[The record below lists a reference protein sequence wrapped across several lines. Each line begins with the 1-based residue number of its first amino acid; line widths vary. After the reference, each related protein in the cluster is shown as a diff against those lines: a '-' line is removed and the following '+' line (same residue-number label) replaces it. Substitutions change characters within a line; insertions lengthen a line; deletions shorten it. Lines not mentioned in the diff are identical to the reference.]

1 MYKEAF
7 SIVSL
12 PDLGDLYIKEILL
25 YYIYPRAF
33 VCENDKGTMY
43 LMYEL
48 ADINNTD
55 NTDDT
60 IVWLT
65 VIITL
70 DEYYKLVNCEVAIQ
84 DIYNLYP
91 NDTFLIKKDYTTDT
105 AEVLHLH
112 DMPEAPKYWEQLPDE
127 SLYAGTEYR

>member
-1 MYKEAF
+1 MCKKAF

-12 PDLGDLYIKEILL
+12 PVLGDLRIKDILL
-25 YYIYPRAF
+25 YFIYPRAF

-55 NTDDT
+55 DTD
-60 IVWLT
+60 IWLT
-65 VIITL
+65 VIITP
-70 DEYYKLVNCEVAIQ
+70 DEYYKLVNCEVSIQ

-91 NDTFLIKKDYTTDT
+91 NDTFMIKKDYITNISK
-105 AEVLHLH
+105 VLHLH
-112 DMPEAPKYWEQLPDE
+112 DMVEAPKYWEQLPKE
-127 SLYAGTEYR
+127 PLFAERECK

>member
-1 MYKEAF
+1 MCKEAF

-12 PDLGDLYIKEILL
+12 PVLGDLCIKDILL
-25 YYIYPRAF
+25 YFIYPRAF

-55 NTDDT
+55 DTD
-60 IVWLT
+60 IWLT
-65 VIITL
+65 VIITP
-70 DEYYKLVNCEVAIQ
+70 DEYYKLLNCEVSIQ

-91 NDTFLIKKDYTTDT
+91 NDTFMIKKDYITNISK
-105 AEVLHLH
+105 VLHLH
-112 DMPEAPKYWEQLPDE
+112 DMVEAPKYWEQLPKE
-127 SLYAGTEYR
+127 PLFAERECK

>member
-1 MYKEAF
+1 MCKEAF

-12 PDLGDLYIKEILL
+12 PDLGDLRIKDILL

-55 NTDDT
+55 NTD
-60 IVWLT
+60 IWLT
-65 VIITL
+65 VIISRL
-70 DEYYKLVNCEVAIQ
+70 EFWELVNAKVAIQ
-84 DIYNLYP
+84 DIYYLYQ
-91 NDTFLIKKDYTTDT
+91 NDVFLIKKDYTTDT

-112 DMPEAPKYWEQLPDE
+112 DMPEAPKYWEQLP
-127 SLYAGTEYR
+127 TEEPLFAEREYK

>member
-1 MYKEAF
+1 MCKEAF
-7 SIVSL
+7 CFISSL
-12 PDLGDLYIKEILL
+12 DGLGNLYIKEVLL

-55 NTDDT
+55 DTD
-60 IVWLT
+60 VWLT

-70 DEYYKLVNCEVAIQ
+70 DEYYKLVNSEVSIQ

-91 NDTFLIKKDYTTDT
+91 NDTFLIQKDYNTNISK
-105 AEVLHLH
+105 VLHLH
-112 DMPEAPKYWEQLPDE
+112 DMVEASEYWKQLPKE
-127 SLYAGTEYR
+127 PVFAEKEGVY

>member
-1 MYKEAF
+1 MCKEAF

-12 PDLGDLYIKEILL
+12 PVLGDLRIKNILL
-25 YYIYPRAF
+25 YFIYPRAF

-55 NTDDT
+55 DTD
-60 IVWLT
+60 IWLT
-65 VIITL
+65 VIITP
-70 DEYYKLVNCEVAIQ
+70 DEYYKLVNCEVSIQ

-91 NDTFLIKKDYTTDT
+91 NDTFMIKKDYITNISK
-105 AEVLHLH
+105 VLHLH
-112 DMPEAPKYWEQLPDE
+112 DMVEAPKYWEQLPKE
-127 SLYAGTEYR
+127 PLFAERECK

>member
-1 MYKEAF
+1 MCKEAF

-12 PDLGDLYIKEILL
+12 PVLGDLRIKDILL
-25 YYIYPRAF
+25 YFIYPRAF

-55 NTDDT
+55 DTD
-60 IVWLT
+60 IWLT
-65 VIITL
+65 VIITP
-70 DEYYKLVNCEVAIQ
+70 DEYYKLVNCEVSIQ

-91 NDTFLIKKDYTTDT
+91 NDTFMIKKDYITNISK
-105 AEVLHLH
+105 VLHLH
-112 DMPEAPKYWEQLPDE
+112 DMVEAPKYWEQLPKE
-127 SLYAGTEYR
+127 PLFAERECK

>member
-1 MYKEAF
+1 MCKEAF

-12 PDLGDLYIKEILL
+12 PVLGDLRIKDILL
-25 YYIYPRAF
+25 YFIYPRAF

-55 NTDDT
+55 DTD
-60 IVWLT
+60 IWLT
-65 VIITL
+65 VIITP
-70 DEYYKLVNCEVAIQ
+70 DEYYKLLNCEVSIQ

-91 NDTFLIKKDYTTDT
+91 NDTFMIKKDYITNISK
-105 AEVLHLH
+105 VLHLH
-112 DMPEAPKYWEQLPDE
+112 DMVEAPKYWEQLPKE
-127 SLYAGTEYR
+127 PLFAERECK

>member
-1 MYKEAF
+1 MCKEAF

-12 PDLGDLYIKEILL
+12 PVLGNLYIKDILL

-33 VCENDKGTMY
+33 VCENDKGAMY

-55 NTDDT
+55 DTD
-60 IVWLT
+60 VWLT
-65 VIITL
+65 VIITI
-70 DEYYKLVNCEVAIQ
+70 DEFYKLVNCEVSIQ

-112 DMPEAPKYWEQLPDE
+112 DMPEAPKYWEQLPDKE
-127 SLYAGTEYR
+127 PLFAEREYR

>member
-1 MYKEAF
+1 MCKKAF

-12 PDLGDLYIKEILL
+12 PVLGDLRIKDILL
-25 YYIYPRAF
+25 YFIYPRVF

-55 NTDDT
+55 DTD
-60 IVWLT
+60 IWLT
-65 VIITL
+65 VIITP
-70 DEYYKLVNCEVAIQ
+70 DEYYKLVNCEVSIQ

-91 NDTFLIKKDYTTDT
+91 NDTFMIKKDYITNISK
-105 AEVLHLH
+105 VLHLH
-112 DMPEAPKYWEQLPDE
+112 DMVEAPKYWEQLPKE
-127 SLYAGTEYR
+127 PLFAEREYR

>member
-1 MYKEAF
+1 MCKEAF

-12 PDLGDLYIKEILL
+12 PVLGDLRIKDILL
-25 YYIYPRAF
+25 YFIYPRAF

-55 NTDDT
+55 DTD
-60 IVWLT
+60 IWLT
-65 VIITL
+65 VIITP
-70 DEYYKLVNCEVAIQ
+70 DEYYKLVNCEVSIQ

-91 NDTFLIKKDYTTDT
+91 NDTFMIKKDYITNISK
-105 AEVLHLH
+105 VLHLH
-112 DMPEAPKYWEQLPDE
+112 DMVEAPKYWEQLPKE
-127 SLYAGTEYR
+127 PLFAEREYR

>member
-1 MYKEAF
+1 MCKEAF

-12 PDLGDLYIKEILL
+12 PVLGNLYIKDILL

-33 VCENDKGTMY
+33 VCKNDKGAMY

-55 NTDDT
+55 DTD
-60 IVWLT
+60 VWLT
-65 VIITL
+65 VIITI
-70 DEYYKLVNCEVAIQ
+70 DEFYKLVNCEVSIQ

-112 DMPEAPKYWEQLPDE
+112 DMPEAPKYWKQLPDKE
-127 SLYAGTEYR
+127 PLFAEREYR

>member
-1 MYKEAF
+1 MCKEVF

-12 PDLGDLYIKEILL
+12 PVLGDLRIKDILL
-25 YYIYPRAF
+25 YFIYPRAF

-55 NTDDT
+55 DTD
-60 IVWLT
+60 IWLT
-65 VIITL
+65 VIITP
-70 DEYYKLVNCEVAIQ
+70 DEYYKLVNCEVSIQ

-91 NDTFLIKKDYTTDT
+91 NDTFMIKKDYITNISK
-105 AEVLHLH
+105 VLHLH
-112 DMPEAPKYWEQLPDE
+112 DMVEAPKYWEQLPKE
-127 SLYAGTEYR
+127 PLFAERECK